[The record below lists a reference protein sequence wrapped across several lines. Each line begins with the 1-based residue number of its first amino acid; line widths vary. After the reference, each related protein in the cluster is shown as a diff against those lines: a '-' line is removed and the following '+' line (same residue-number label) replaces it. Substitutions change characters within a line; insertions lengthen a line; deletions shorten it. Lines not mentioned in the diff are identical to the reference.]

1 MSHLS
6 FRQPPWSEDACLPGK
21 SPDTLDDALE
31 QGRIMNAEE
40 YQDQAEEL
48 MRSASQDLSQREYAI
63 VLAINANT
71 NAVLSLAAATEAQ
84 TRVLDR
90 HGAGSR

>member
-1 MSHLS
+1 
-6 FRQPPWSEDACLPGK
+6 
-21 SPDTLDDALE
+21 
-31 QGRIMNAEE
+31 MNAEE
-40 YQDQAEEL
+40 YQEKAEGL
-48 MRSASQDLSQREYAI
+48 MRSASQGELSQGEYAI